1 MSDQSKTPSI
11 FSLHNSEHIP
21 DTQGEVF
28 YAIFPTT
35 QSSIADTMFLIIINQ
50 LQFWSF
56 RDKNK

>member
-1 MSDQSKTPSI
+1 MGVKHQVFLVYITQSTYRTPKVR
-11 FSLHNSEHIP
+11 F
-21 DTQGEVF
+21 F

-56 RDKNK
+56 RDKNT